1 MTYLTTILC
10 LLLYAAIVW
19 ALWSTMR
26 KVSAIEM
33 ELEEIRPRGDE
44 KKEPGPA

>member
-1 MTYLTTILC
+1 MTYLTASLG

-33 ELEEIRPRGDE
+33 ELKEIRPRVDE

>member
-1 MTYLTTILC
+1 MTYLITILG

-19 ALWSTMR
+19 ALWLTMR

-33 ELEEIRPRGDE
+33 ELKEIRGWGDE